1 MRPALVLP
9 LVAAAAA
16 AAAYALHC
24 AGRRAAGS
32 QTNAS
37 DAVSNVQLGR
47 KPSSE
52 QVMDAGVQQ
61 TFPAS
66 DPVSVENAFDT
77 AYEREKRRGSS
88 PAEPADLSRTARNP
102 DWLLGR

>member
-1 MRPALVLP
+1 MHPALVVP
-9 LVAAAAA
+9 LAAAAA
-16 AAAYALHC
+16 ACAYFML
-24 AGRRAAGS
+24 RRQRSAGS

-37 DAVSNVQLGR
+37 DAVSNVQLAR
-47 KPSSE
+47 RPSSE

-66 DPVSVENAFDT
+66 DPVAVEGAFDT
-77 AYEREKRRGSS
+77 AFEREKRRGTA
-88 PAEPADLSRTARNP
+88 PAEAPDAPRVARNP